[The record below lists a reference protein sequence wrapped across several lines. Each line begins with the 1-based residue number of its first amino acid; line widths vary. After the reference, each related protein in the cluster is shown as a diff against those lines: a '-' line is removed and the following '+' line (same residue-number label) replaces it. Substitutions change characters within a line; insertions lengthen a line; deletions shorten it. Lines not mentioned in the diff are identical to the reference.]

1 MARSAMFPE
10 QPPIPCARCRNRDG
24 PSKDVWPKRDAPPP
38 SRAASGEAIECGV
51 GEIQTLTGMIERSH
65 VELIMRVGKLII
77 AKGKRRIALE
87 SLFEEPHCLEQIVT
101 RIKNRLINQIS
112 GA

>member
-1 MARSAMFPE
+1 MAPVKMFGQSEMRLP
-10 QPPIPCARCRNRDG
+10 RVG
-24 PSKDVWPKRDAPPP
+24 PQAAKRLN
-38 SRAASGEAIECGV
+38 GGV